1 MASAFRVRKQKR
13 ATVQNKGA
21 FVDMNQLQRMLLQI
35 EPYLHMPELSNIMV
49 SIDGTLPRSK
59 KLTEDAVQ
67 RAKLAEAA
75 IYRAKI
81 STKPRGM

>member
-1 MASAFRVRKQKR
+1 MRKQKR
-13 ATVQNKGA
+13 ATVQSKGA
-21 FVDMNQLQRMLLQI
+21 FADMNELQRMLLQI
-35 EPYLHMPELSNIMV
+35 EPYLHMLELSNIMV

-59 KLTEDAVQ
+59 KLADDAVQ

-81 STKPRGM
+81 SPKPRGI